1 MKIYLV
7 SGQVYNATILQKLL
21 FFNLIPR
28 SSPIKGEWEVGREQ
42 ERIKTRES
50 DGAYGS
56 ERVTEDLSPGPQE
69 KNSIDPG
76 KIPWSFIQENFSLQD
91 CRIRVSEKNRANGP
105 QGTHSSPVSFK
116 AAAPIG
122 LRANSSLQSTDWFSS
137 HSNGHS
143 AYKEAS
149 VCDQQ
154 SHPVKTG
161 RMNRCSWLRGPWYTT
176 PDPARSPLL
185 PEN

>member
-1 MKIYLV
+1 MGGRKGARENKDKREWRCIWKWESHRGSFSWASRKEFHWSWENSLKFYP
-7 SGQVYNATILQKLL
+7 GKLL
-21 FFNLIPR
+21 TAGLPN
-28 SSPIKGEWEVGREQ
+28 Q
-42 ERIKTRES
+42 RI
-50 DGAYGS
+50 
-56 ERVTEDLSPGPQE
+56 
-69 KNSIDPG
+69 
-76 KIPWSFIQENFSLQD
+76 W
-91 CRIRVSEKNRANGP
+91 KNRANGP